1 MSTRTI
7 GTAITLRPQE
17 HWQPRQ
23 LGDLL
28 IQQDTRCATPPTLGG
43 SPVHQEERPLVNPHD
58 RHNNHVVTPRGL
70 TTQRAAG
77 QPTSAQGRAVHQP
90 RQAGTLLPPRLAGV
104 LLTRRSGHL
113 STRTIGAT
121 TTSRPREPWQPLLA
135 AGRLASAPGRAVPP
149 RQAVVLH
156 ARRSGYLSSRTIG
169 LMRSAGFSRM
179 RLRAFSIS
187 PQPSNTCVQSGLRSR
202 RP

>member
-90 RQAGTLLPPRLAGV
+90 RQAGTLLPPRQAGAHHQGERLLVNPHDRHSNHVATPGVLATQTARRPASATGHAVSPSTAGV
-104 LLTRRSGHL
+104 ECPTH
-113 STRTIGAT
+113 
-121 TTSRPREPWQPLLA
+121 
-135 AGRLASAPGRAVPP
+135 
-149 RQAVVLH
+149 H
-156 ARRSGYLSSRTIG
+156 ARRESCPPGGAVTCQPPRLAQQPRCDPVSPSRPD
-169 LMRSAGFSRM
+169 S
-179 RLRAFSIS
+179 
-187 PQPSNTCVQSGLRSR
+187 
-202 RP
+202 